1 MGHAKPKLD
10 VDELFTLARDR
21 STRSRAALVGTV
33 SDLFCDGEQELSTR
47 ERTLMAEI
55 LRQLVDD
62 VEQSVRVTL
71 AERLAGRDDAPR
83 ELVLALANDSFMVAH
98 PILLRSPVLHDGELI
113 EIIHHRTL
121 QHQLAIAMRTSIS
134 EAVTTAL
141 VATEDSAVVRTLLE
155 NGGAQLSPVTL
166 EYLVEQSQHV
176 SAYQQPLL
184 NRDDLGE
191 DLAKRMVCW
200 VSAAL
205 RQHILDHYEIDAEN
219 LDDSMGATI
228 ADLVEDMRAR
238 KRVGNGYALAELLA
252 HANAL
257 SPRFLIALLREGE
270 VALFEGLLAE
280 MTGLR
285 VTLIRRFLYE
295 PGGEALAIA
304 CKAIHIDKADFAS
317 IFLLSRQ
324 ARPGDHS
331 VDPEELSRILDIFD
345 RLRPTAVMT
354 VLQRWRLD
362 PDYLYSVVQVGNTAT
377 RRKAVNE

>member
-1 MGHAKPKLD
+1 MGRAKSKLD
-10 VDELFTLARDR
+10 VDELLTLARDR
-21 STRSRAALVGTV
+21 STRSRATLVGTV
-33 SDLFCDGEQELSTR
+33 SDLFCDGERELSDS

-55 LRQLVDD
+55 LRQLIDD
-62 VEQSVRVTL
+62 VEQSVRETL
-71 AERLAGRDDAPR
+71 SERLADRDDAPR
-83 ELVLALANDSFMVAH
+83 ELVLALANDTFMVAH
-98 PILLRSPVLHDGELI
+98 PILLRSPVLRDVELI
-113 EIIHHRTL
+113 EIIRHRTL
-121 QHQLAIAMRTSIS
+121 QHQLSIAMRKSVS
-134 EAVTTAL
+134 EAVTAEL

-155 NGGAQLSPVTL
+155 NGGARLSQATL
-166 EYLVEQSQHV
+166 EYLVEQSRHV
-176 SAYQQPLL
+176 GAYRQPLVE
-184 NRDDLGE
+184 RDELGE

-205 RQHILDHYEIDAEN
+205 RQHILEHYEIDAED

-228 ADLVEDMRAR
+228 ADLIEEVRAR
-238 KRVGNGYALAELLA
+238 KRAGSEYALAELLA

-257 SPRFLIALLREGE
+257 SPRFLIELLREGE
-270 VALFEGLLAE
+270 IPLFEGLLAE
-280 MTGLR
+280 MAGLR

-331 VDPEELSRILDIFD
+331 VDREELSRILGIFD
-345 RLRPTAVMT
+345 RLRPTAAMK

-362 PDYLYSVVQVGNTAT
+362 PDYLYSIVRVGNAET